1 MNERIVAKRLSLAEV
16 EALARGSKPK
26 LKLENPP
33 KEDNFYSYGKV
44 AASEEG
50 IELSADADRETPSS
64 KKMLGVEGEPKNKH
78 PELEVTEKKITKKPT
93 PVLLDRPLER
103 QTYNSGAKYERLDLP
118 SRCLF
123 YNWSTIEIRRLTF
136 DDLMLLNRALQRSDT
151 TLLIDA
157 LGNTIT
163 QDIRELTI
171 PDFRYVMF
179 WHRLNSYIKSP
190 YRVNYTSKYGN
201 KIEVEIT
208 KSTLEEKK
216 LDLPLERL
224 AEWKAKGMDVPRMRD
239 VEVVETA
246 VLDDDQRFAH
256 DRAQW
261 LSLNGLEE
269 RVEELRASKDEVPTI
284 TARIEKLASLSLE
297 TLEDIRDFRSEVGDY
312 GVVEKVKVTD
322 NKFKPEVWIE
332 SLKSELSTLESTLAS
347 LGNKDSLAASIDII
361 RAEITSMEN
370 RIANGEIIK
379 PDEEEVTLSF
389 NAWSLFPDV

>member
-1 MNERIVAKRLSLAEV
+1 V
-16 EALARGSKPK
+16 
-26 LKLENPP
+26 
-33 KEDNFYSYGKV
+33 
-44 AASEEG
+44 
-50 IELSADADRETPSS
+50 
-64 KKMLGVEGEPKNKH
+64 
-78 PELEVTEKKITKKPT
+78 
-93 PVLLDRPLER
+93 
-103 QTYNSGAKYERLDLP
+103 
-118 SRCLF
+118 
-123 YNWSTIEIRRLTF
+123 
-136 DDLMLLNRALQRSDT
+136 
-151 TLLIDA
+151 
-157 LGNTIT
+157 
-163 QDIRELTI
+163 
-171 PDFRYVMF
+171 
-179 WHRLNSYIKSP
+179 SP